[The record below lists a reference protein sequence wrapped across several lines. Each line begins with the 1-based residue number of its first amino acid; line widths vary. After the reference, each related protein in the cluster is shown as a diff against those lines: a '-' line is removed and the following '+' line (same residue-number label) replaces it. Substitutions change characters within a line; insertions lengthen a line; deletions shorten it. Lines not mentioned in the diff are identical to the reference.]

1 MLEGIGITKYFGG
14 LAALKEV
21 NFSLKEREILG
32 LIGPNGAGKSTL
44 FNIINGFIRPTSG
57 IVRLGDI
64 ELTRL
69 KPHQICMLGIGRTFQ
84 TVKPF
89 LDCTALENVM
99 MGAIFGKGDGIDV
112 KGARDLAL
120 QCLDFV
126 GLMDKKDVLAR
137 NLNIVERKFVEIAR
151 ALATRPRIV
160 LLDEPLAGLNPME
173 IMDACKLVRRIRDEF
188 NVTVFWVEHVM
199 RAMMETAER
208 VIVLHYGEKI
218 AEGKPSEISRDKRVV
233 EAYLGEEAMPR

>member
-14 LAALKEV
+14 LAALKGV
-21 NFSLKEREILG
+21 DFSLREKEILG

-57 IVRLGDI
+57 IVRFEGI
-64 ELTRL
+64 ELNRL

-99 MGAIFGKGDGIDV
+99 MGAVFGKGGNVDMSEA
-112 KGARDLAL
+112 KELAL

-126 GLMDKKDVLAR
+126 GLAAKRDVLAR

-233 EAYLGEEAMPR
+233 EAYLGEEAMPG